1 MLAPFPS
8 KQYIHD
14 HTSSIPTLSN
24 GIIQPN
30 LAHPWTSRSALFVP
44 ELITEIFK
52 YSTVEDLYTYAAVCL
67 YWEEPAQARLLETV
81 QLDNAVQMRYLR
93 TKPTFRRYVRNLI
106 TEIDFDIPI
115 HEFLIPELAFSHFLA
130 TRQYTERPMIIKSWQ
145 LTGPF
150 PFLPSKFII
159 AGLHSY
165 SNTLHTFHV
174 HDSLWLDLE
183 MFCDL
188 LNALGN
194 CQKLENLALPTS
206 LLFFHFETPEQ
217 RISQCEQ
224 AFSQKLIT
232 SMNKPR
238 ILRLQLVSTNRRNRL
253 CATKPMKDIHAIWIP
268 HPNCPLSF
276 VDTIQLT
283 VGQGADL
290 QRVLPVIS
298 KLESLEICC
307 ENPSLWTNYSELMK
321 APLRLPFL
329 KSLWMGFTDMD
340 AVPPFLKII
349 DTPEIE
355 TIKIRYH
362 WIWHHLHSPFFE
374 YKFRNVIQEITK
386 LGVEGSFPNL
396 LKKICIE
403 GSWCTLLP
411 SPVEPPKWFMDVF
424 DAENMTSNNVQLLL
438 EPITIVD
445 PVFMRAH
452 DALD

>member
-115 HEFLIPELAFSHFLA
+115 HEFLIPELAFPQGVH
-130 TRQYTERPMIIKSWQ
+130 THQCTERPMIIKSWH
-145 LTGPF
+145 LTRPHAF
-150 PFLPSKFII
+150 TKSKFII

-165 SNTLHTFHV
+165 SNTLHTFHI
-174 HDSLWLDLE
+174 HGSLWLDLE

-194 CQKLENLALPTS
+194 CRKLENLALPAS
-206 LLFFHFETPEQ
+206 LVFFHSETPEQ

-224 AFSQKLIT
+224 AFSTKLVT
-232 SMNKPR
+232 SMDKPR
-238 ILRLQLVSTNRRNRL
+238 ILRLQLISTNRRNIL
-253 CATKPMKDIHAIWIP
+253 CPAKLPKDIHATWIP

-276 VDTIQLT
+276 ADTLQLI

-290 QRVLPVIS
+290 QCVLPMVS

-307 ENPSLWTNYSELMK
+307 ENPSLWTNYSELMN
-321 APLRLPFL
+321 APLRLPYL
-329 KSLWMGFTDMD
+329 KSLWMGFTDVD
-340 AVPPFLKII
+340 AAPSFLRII

-355 TIKIRYH
+355 TIKIRYP
-362 WIWHHLHSPFFE
+362 WIWNYLHSSFFE
-374 YKFRNVIQEITK
+374 HKFRDVIREITK
-386 LGVEGSFPNL
+386 LGVEGSFPKL
-396 LKKICIE
+396 LKKIYIE
-403 GSWCTLLP
+403 GTRCILSP
-411 SPVEPPKWFMDVF
+411 SLPVEPPKWFLDVF
-424 DAENMTSNNVQLLL
+424 DAGNIKSNSVQLLL
-438 EPITIVD
+438 EPITTV
-445 PVFMRAH
+445 MRTH
-452 DALD
+452 DGLD